1 MVARSTAGRGQC
13 CVSIAEFR
21 DSDEAFLAWLVA
33 HPDGYVINI
42 GRSERGYARL
52 HRASCSTITRRPPL
66 TGPYI
71 KICSVS
77 PAELDQWSAQ
87 RPSAAVSNCGT
98 CHPPAGA
105 STGRAPAAVTGR
117 AAGAVAA
124 PYASA
129 APRPETGGAGWEIDG
144 PSPLGEVWLWAD
156 GYIPFDQLTPAMRD
170 ARAALRSAVRS
181 LAAGA
186 GEILDASYAGHKPA
200 NMDVENLALYNID
213 AATGGCFAPAVRHG
227 VRFELAAGP
236 RRDPPSARARACSYR
251 YRLVSP
257 ASEFSCWRLTRRLAK
272 FTDARLGAFPASRR
286 LEQAWL
292 AIHRAEA
299 ETAGTGAGADK
310 PFALFLTL
318 ACPWGTTVAAGP
330 ELVKALVDGTVASFQ
345 GSTATNRTA
354 HAAARVAAATGEQP
368 GLITQFLAD
377 GSRAVLGATGTL
389 VHLRGEGVQW
399 NPADH
404 LCVAGQLLITQT
416 AGHTWTLSGAI
427 HAVEK
432 YC

>member
-1 MVARSTAGRGQC
+1 M
-13 CVSIAEFR
+13 SIAEFR
-21 DSDEAFLAWLVA
+21 DNDAAFLAWLSA
-33 HPDGYVINI
+33 HGDGYVINI
-42 GRSERGYARL
+42 GRGGRGYARL
-52 HRASCSTITRRPPL
+52 HRADCGTISRRPPL

-77 PAELDQWSAQ
+77 LAELGHWSAQ
-87 RPSAAVSNCGT
+87 RPGATVSSCGT
-98 CHPPAGA
+98 CHPQADA
-105 STGRAPAAVTGR
+105 RAGRAPAAVTGL
-117 AAGAVAA
+117 AAGAAAA
-124 PYASA
+124 PHASA
-129 APRPETGGAGWEIDG
+129 APGTAAGGGGWEIDG
-144 PSPLGEVWLWAD
+144 PGLLGEVWLWAD
-156 GYIPFDQLTPAMRD
+156 RYVAFDQLTPAMRD

-200 NMDVENLALYNID
+200 NMDVENLVLYNID
-213 AATGGCFAPAVRHG
+213 AAAGGCFAPAARHG

-236 RRDPPSARARACSYR
+236 RRDPPSGRARACSYR

-257 ASEFSCWRLTRRLAK
+257 ASEFSCWRPARRLAR
-272 FTDARLGAFPASRR
+272 FTDARLGAFPASKR

-299 ETAGTGAGADK
+299 ETAATGAGAGR

-318 ACPWGTTVAAGP
+318 DCPRGTTVVAAP
-330 ELVKALVDGTVASFQ
+330 ELVKALIDGTVAAFQ
-345 GSTATNRTA
+345 GSSATDRAA
-354 HAAARVAAATGEQP
+354 HAAARVAAGTGEQP
-368 GLITQFLAD
+368 GRITQLLAD
-377 GSRAVLGATGTL
+377 STRAVLGATGAL

-416 AGHTWTLSGAI
+416 AGNTWTLSGAI
-427 HAVEK
+427 HAVEQRG
-432 YC
+432 

>member
-1 MVARSTAGRGQC
+1 M
-13 CVSIAEFR
+13 SIAEFR
-21 DSDEAFLAWLVA
+21 DNDAAFLAWLSA
-33 HPDGYVINI
+33 HGDGYVINI
-42 GRSERGYARL
+42 GRGGRGYARL
-52 HRASCSTITRRPPL
+52 HRADCGTITRRPPL

-77 PAELDQWSAQ
+77 LAELGHWSAQ
-87 RPSAAVSNCGT
+87 RPGATVSSCGT
-98 CHPPAGA
+98 CHPQAGHA
-105 STGRAPAAVTGR
+105 SAAVSGL

-124 PYASA
+124 PHASA
-129 APRPETGGAGWEIDG
+129 APGTAAGGGGWEIDG
-144 PSPLGEVWLWAD
+144 PGPLGEVWLWAD
-156 GYIPFDQLTPAMRD
+156 RYVAFDQLTPAMRD

-200 NMDVENLALYNID
+200 NMDVENLVLYNID
-213 AATGGCFAPAVRHG
+213 AAAGGCFAPAVRHG
-227 VRFELAAGP
+227 VRFELEAGP
-236 RRDPPSARARACSYR
+236 RRDPPSGRARACSYR

-257 ASEFSCWRLTRRLAK
+257 ASEFSYWRPARRLAR

-299 ETAGTGAGADK
+299 ETAGTGAGAGR

-318 ACPWGTTVAAGP
+318 DCPRGTTVAAAP
-330 ELVKALVDGTVASFQ
+330 ELVKALIDGTVAAFQ
-345 GSTATNRTA
+345 GSSATDRAA
-354 HAAARVAAATGEQP
+354 HAASRVAAATGEQP
-368 GLITQFLAD
+368 GLITQLLAD
-377 GSRAVLGATGTL
+377 STRAVLGATGVL

-416 AGHTWTLSGAI
+416 VGNTWTLSGAI
-427 HAVEK
+427 HAVEQRG
-432 YC
+432 